1 MSPKLSAIVH
11 ATSVVDIFVNAGL
24 GFHSNDARAAV
35 ATDGAGALARP
46 ATPARRRCPSAGSAP
61 TATSRQRRRSTPAPR
76 SGTGTRRRAT
86 TSGPT
91 RRWGIDAELAWQAA
105 PWLGLDANVAVAR
118 ATFVANAGN
127 GGALALAPRIMGG
140 AGATVHRGGSELSV
154 RARGVDDRPA
164 NDDGSLIAPGY
175 LLFDLV
181 AHHAIG
187 RYTLGATLVNALDTR
202 WREAQF
208 AESSRP
214 TPMGAEAE
222 DVHFTPGAPR
232 TALVTVGYRL

>member
-1 MSPKLSAIVH
+1 MVLSVWLH
-11 ATSVVDIFVNAGL
+11 GL
-24 GFHSNDARAAV
+24 GLSKQSPRRARV
-35 ATDGAGALARP
+35 GGH
-46 ATPARRRCPSAGSAP
+46 RR
-61 TATSRQRRRSTPAPR
+61 
-76 SGTGTRRRAT
+76 RRRA
-86 TSGPT
+86 
-91 RRWGIDAELAWQAA
+91 
-105 PWLGLDANVAVAR
+105 
-118 ATFVANAGN
+118 
-127 GGALALAPRIMGG
+127 
-140 AGATVHRGGSELSV
+140 
-154 RARGVDDRPA
+154 
-164 NDDGSLIAPGY
+164 
-175 LLFDLV
+175 